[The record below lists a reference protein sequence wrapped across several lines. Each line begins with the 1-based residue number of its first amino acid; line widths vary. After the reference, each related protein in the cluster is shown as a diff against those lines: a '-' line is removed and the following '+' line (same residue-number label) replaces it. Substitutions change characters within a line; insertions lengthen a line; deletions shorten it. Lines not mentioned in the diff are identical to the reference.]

1 MKNNDNKKLFIVI
14 GCLFIFIGF
23 ALLVGSVYVQTQYE
37 KVDSTLTI
45 HYGRKNRKTAYVEY
59 YYNDVH
65 YSDKGLN
72 SFNGFTMKDGK
83 TYTVYINPEKPDQPH
98 AVSYTFAIVLIG
110 FGALAVGCVR
120 KVNSREKNIYQ

>member
-14 GCLFIFIGF
+14 GCLFILVGL

-65 YSDKGLN
+65 YTDKGLS
-72 SFNGFTMKDGK
+72 SFNGFTMKDGE

-98 AVSYTFAIVLIG
+98 TVSYMFAIILIG
-110 FGALAVGCVR
+110 FSTFVLLCVS
-120 KVNSREKNIYQ
+120 KVKST